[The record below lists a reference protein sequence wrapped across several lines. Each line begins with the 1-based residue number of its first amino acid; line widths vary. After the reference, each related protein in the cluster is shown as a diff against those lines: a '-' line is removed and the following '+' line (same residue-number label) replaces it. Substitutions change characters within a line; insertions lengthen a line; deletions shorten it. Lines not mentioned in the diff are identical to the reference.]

1 MTLAVEKWTSR
12 DELPRGLRGP
22 RLLFCLVKNISNI
35 FGFFFIVCPHTLEV
49 KYKLY
54 RLNTDILNHC
64 AGNKLLIS

>member
-35 FGFFFIVCPHTLEV
+35 FGFFFYCLSTYFGSKV
-49 KYKLY
+49 
-54 RLNTDILNHC
+54 
-64 AGNKLLIS
+64 